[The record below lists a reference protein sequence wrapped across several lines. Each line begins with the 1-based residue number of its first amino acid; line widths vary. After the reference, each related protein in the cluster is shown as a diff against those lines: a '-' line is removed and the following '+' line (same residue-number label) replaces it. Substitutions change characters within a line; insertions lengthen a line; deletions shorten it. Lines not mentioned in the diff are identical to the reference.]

1 MTPTAIQH
9 TQVIF
14 EHLSNDV
21 PPGVPKEVRENIGL
35 AKEQVK
41 NNVALTLT
49 ELEDTMVYVG
59 KLLWPYREAFQ
70 EFFRIYEGELG
81 EQYLL
86 RKFSLPMKKKYTT
99 FKENGGSFRDLHS
112 GSNLTFFT
120 SEERVKLCGDLVAVE
135 DEIRAYSTQLV
146 LSTDEKKY
154 QKRVEDFHK
163 ILDDMEHRLDALRLM
178 ADMEGEHP
186 ELAAEIREQIRTFE
200 QGFALLGPKTRHDAV
215 CNAEEHFHGRKAIR
229 KWRGR

>member
-14 EHLSNDV
+14 EHLANDV

-99 FKENGGSFRDLHS
+99 FKENGGSFRDLHES
-112 GSNLTFFT
+112 ASHQCG
-120 SEERVKLCGDLVAVE
+120 VK
-135 DEIRAYSTQLV
+135 I
-146 LSTDEKKY
+146 
-154 QKRVEDFHK
+154 
-163 ILDDMEHRLDALRLM
+163 DMQYFGNVNM
-178 ADMEGEHP
+178 
-186 ELAAEIREQIRTFE
+186 I
-200 QGFALLGPKTRHDAV
+200 
-215 CNAEEHFHGRKAIR
+215 
-229 KWRGR
+229 